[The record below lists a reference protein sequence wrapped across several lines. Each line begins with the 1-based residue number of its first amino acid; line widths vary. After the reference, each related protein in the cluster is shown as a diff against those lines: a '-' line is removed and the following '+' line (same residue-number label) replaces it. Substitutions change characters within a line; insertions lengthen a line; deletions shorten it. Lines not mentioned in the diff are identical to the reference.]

1 MFIVLASL
9 LFPVITEG
17 NKKEII
23 LNYLAS
29 FNDNSSVK
37 LIRVNDFPYSLKWQL
52 LSSIYLAWKYF
63 SFDFLIQHTSLAN
76 DISQVFNHWVA
87 WTFQFSGEK
96 GMGH

>member
-37 LIRVNDFPYSLKWQL
+37 LIRVNDFPYSLK
-52 LSSIYLAWKYF
+52 
-63 SFDFLIQHTSLAN
+63 
-76 DISQVFNHWVA
+76 
-87 WTFQFSGEK
+87 
-96 GMGH
+96 